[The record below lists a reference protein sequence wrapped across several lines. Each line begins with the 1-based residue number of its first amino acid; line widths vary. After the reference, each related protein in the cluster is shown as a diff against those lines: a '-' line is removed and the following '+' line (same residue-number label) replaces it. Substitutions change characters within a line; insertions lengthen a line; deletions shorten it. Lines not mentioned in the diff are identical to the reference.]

1 MGFHTFDVDRAEQLE
16 DAARRYRYLSEEEL
30 LWLVDPSPEDV
41 LADLGSGTG
50 FYTDSVAAGCETVYA
65 VDVQAGMHEY
75 YRRKGV
81 PETVTLVTAAVG
93 DLPFDADELNGAF
106 TTMTYHE
113 FGGAD
118 AVAELAR
125 IIAPGGRLVIV
136 DWNAEGNGDAGPPL
150 DERYDLPTVESHL
163 RVHGFGIERAES
175 RRETIVVVA
184 TH

>member
-1 MGFHTFDVDRAEQLE
+1 MGFHTFDVDRADQLE

-30 LWLVDPSPEDV
+30 LWLVDPSPGDV

-50 FYTDSVAAGCETVYA
+50 FYTDGIAVGCDTVYA
-65 VDVQAGMHEY
+65 VDVQEGMHEY

-81 PETVTLVTAAVG
+81 PETVTLVTAAVA
-93 DLPFDADELNGAF
+93 DLPFDAGELDGAV

-113 FGGAD
+113 FGGDD

-125 IIAPGGRLVIV
+125 VIASGGRLVVV
-136 DWNAEGNGDAGPPL
+136 DWNADGEGNAGPPV
-150 DERYDLPTVESHL
+150 DERYDLRTIERQL
-163 RVHGFGIERAES
+163 RAHGFDVERAES

-184 TH
+184 RR